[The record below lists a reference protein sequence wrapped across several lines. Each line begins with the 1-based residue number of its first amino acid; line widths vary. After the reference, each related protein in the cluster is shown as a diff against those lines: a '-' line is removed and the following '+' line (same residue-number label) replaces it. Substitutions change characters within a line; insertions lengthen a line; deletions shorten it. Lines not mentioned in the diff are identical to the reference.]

1 MSTAADAQPV
11 SPAVRP
17 GLVMFGVFLAMFLAS
32 LNQTM
37 VSTAMP
43 SIIATMGGLAL
54 YSWVFTAYMLTSTV
68 AVPILGKLSDQFG
81 RRPIFV
87 FGIVTFLV
95 GALLAGFARTM
106 PELVAVRAIQGVG
119 AGAIIPIAF
128 AIVGDL
134 YPPAERGKV
143 QGYIGAAFGVSSLI
157 GPFAGGW
164 ITDHWGW
171 RWAFWANV
179 PVGLFAL
186 AWVLATLA
194 PPARALATP
203 RVDWA
208 GATLLVAALTPLLLV
223 ASLGGKYLAWT
234 GAPVLGLVACGLAF
248 TAFFFRAERRAAEPI
263 VPFALFANRT
273 FTVTAVASAFSGVL
287 LFGETMF
294 LPLYAQGVLG
304 MSPTH
309 AGLLLTPL
317 MLGLVAGSTLSG
329 QLASRRGRTRGLAV
343 GGLAIAL
350 VGASG
355 LAAAAALGLGAIAV
369 ALIVTVLGG
378 GLGATFPAF
387 LLAVQSSVPRSQL
400 GSVTALVQFFR
411 SIGGTFGVAALGAA
425 LTLHVDA
432 GLAAR
437 LPDLAAAA
445 RPDPQVLFAP
455 GGVGDLA
462 PGMVE
467 AARAALAES
476 LTRVYAYGA
485 VVAVA
490 AFVAALWLD
499 DRPLH
504 AAPMP
509 AAQQAGELLAA
520 EELLVPGMLRPE
532 DEPDLLGD
540 EAES

>member
-1 MSTAADAQPV
+1 MTLAPAPPTA
-11 SPAVRP
+11 PAVRP
-17 GLVMFGVFLAMFLAS
+17 GLVMFGVFLALFLAS

-37 VSTAMP
+37 VSTALP
-43 SIIATMGGLAL
+43 SIVATMGGIAL

-87 FGIVTFLV
+87 FGIVTFLL
-95 GALLAGFARTM
+95 GSLLAGFARTM
-106 PELVAVRAIQGVG
+106 PELIAVRALQGLG

-134 YPPAERGKV
+134 YPPEERGRM
-143 QGYIGAAFGVSSLI
+143 QGFIGGAFGVSSLI
-157 GPFAGGW
+157 GPLAGGW
-164 ITDHWGW
+164 LTDHWGW
-171 RWAFWANV
+171 RWAFWANL

-186 AWVLATLA
+186 AVVLATL
-194 PPARALATP
+194 PSRARGGAAP

-208 GATLLVAALTPLLLV
+208 GGFLLVSALTPLLLW

-234 GAPVLGLVACGLAF
+234 GAASLGLLAGGLGF
-248 TAFFFRAERRAAEPI
+248 TALFVWAERRAAEPI
-263 VPFALFANRT
+263 VPFALFENPVFAT
-273 FTVTAVASAFSGVL
+273 IAVASAFSGVL

-304 MSPTH
+304 MSPTY

-317 MLGLVAGSTLSG
+317 MLGIVTGSSVSG
-329 QLASRRGRTRGLAV
+329 ELASRLGRYRALAV
-343 GGLAIAL
+343 GGLAVATIAAIAL
-350 VGASG
+350 AI
-355 LAAAAALGLGAIAV
+355 AAALHAGALAV
-369 ALIVTVLGG
+369 ALIVALLGA
-378 GLGATFPAF
+378 GLGTTFPVF
-387 LLAVQSSVPRSQL
+387 LLAVQNAASRSQL

-445 RPDPQVLFAP
+445 RPDPQAL
-455 GGVGDLA
+455 LA
-462 PGMVE
+462 PG
-467 AARAALAES
+467 AAAGLAPSLLAAVHAALAES
-476 LTRVYAYGA
+476 LSSVYAYCAVISVGA
-485 VVAVA
+485 FLAV
-490 AFVAALWLD
+490 LRLE

-504 AAPMP
+504 TGPMP
-509 AAQQAGELLAA
+509 VAQRAGELLAA
-520 EELLVPGMLRPE
+520 EEGTVAGMLRPE
-532 DEPDLLGD
+532 DEPDLL
-540 EAES
+540 ARRPES